1 MKFLERDIDRFKENV
16 RTTKAQKRFTYGEK
30 RKAWNREKRTQMPVT
45 VTEGLAAIDKG

>member
-16 RTTKAQKRFTYGEK
+16 RTTKAQKRFIYGEK